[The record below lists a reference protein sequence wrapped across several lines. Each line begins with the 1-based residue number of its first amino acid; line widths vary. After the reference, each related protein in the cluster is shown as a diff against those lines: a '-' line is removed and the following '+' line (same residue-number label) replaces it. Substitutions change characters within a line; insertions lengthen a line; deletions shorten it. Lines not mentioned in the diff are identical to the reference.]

1 MKPAS
6 SHIAK
11 LSLGLLALILSGCL
25 SSGGGGN
32 SSSTPADP
40 STPVEPPAENR
51 ANSVYLRGAAIGVA
65 DLDAALEVY
74 IQGLGMREVERLTRD
89 DRIEVVLESADKRG
103 SFIVLMS
110 YTDGVGRNTQQN
122 PGKLV
127 FYAKNPA
134 AFAERFSLAGGR
146 ITVPPA
152 PQASVGGIVVGFGR
166 DADNNLIEIT
176 GTDDAKDSYFSAFG
190 IGVSDLEAA
199 RDFYVDTLGFEQSQ
213 FLQIP
218 GQYDEYILTSPVPGS
233 SALVLMHW
241 TNATTRNYLDNP
253 VKLELAAAQPQ
264 ALSEAIAAT
273 GAQVSQ
279 APAPSAE
286 ADLNGALVGYASDA
300 DGTLLEIRQSIRAY
314 LSGAAIGVADLDAA
328 VSFYL
333 EGLGMREIGRR
344 SREDRDEVALES
356 ADGRGSQ
363 VVLMGFT
370 DGISRNYQQNPG
382 KLVFYAKDPN
392 AFAQNIRDAG
402 GSIFLE
408 PVDQGPALGNSVV
421 GFGRDLDN
429 NLIEI
434 VGDSAASESWF
445 GAFGIGVSD
454 LAAAKAFYADT
465 LGFKVSLYLPIP
477 GQYNE
482 YILQGYGGS
491 ALVLMHWTTATARNY
506 LDNPVKLEIASAS
519 PEGFSQAI
527 KDAGQP
533 VLQQPEVSEEP
544 GREGS
549 WVGYAKD
556 ADGTL
561 IELLLAPWGQPVA
574 TP

>member
-1 MKPAS
+1 MNSVARYCSRLAPA
-6 SHIAK
+6 
-11 LSLGLLALILSGCL
+11 LLALLLSGCL
-25 SSGGGGN
+25 SSGGGSDATPQTETPN
-32 SSSTPADP
+32 PPAD
-40 STPVEPPAENR
+40 NR
-51 ANSVYLRGAAIGVA
+51 ANTVYLRAAAIGVA
-65 DLDAALEVY
+65 DLDAALKVY
-74 IQGLGMREVERLTRD
+74 TEGLGMREIERLTRD

-103 SFIVLMS
+103 SKVVLMS

-127 FYAKNPA
+127 FYAKDPA
-134 AFAERFSLAGGR
+134 AFAARFALAGGR

-166 DADNNLIEIT
+166 DQDNNLIEIT
-176 GTDDAKDSYFSAFG
+176 GSDDATDSYFSAFG
-190 IGVSDLEAA
+190 IGVSELESA
-199 RDFYVDTLGFEQSQ
+199 RDFYVDTLGFEESQ

-241 TNATTRNYLDNP
+241 TSATPRNYTDNP

-264 ALSEAIAAT
+264 RLSDAISEA
-273 GAQVSQ
+273 GESVSQ
-279 APAPSAE
+279 EPAPSAE
-286 ADLNGALVGYASDA
+286 ADLNNALVGYASDA

-328 VSFYL
+328 VTFYTD
-333 EGLGMREIGRR
+333 GLGMQEIERRTRDNRE
-344 SREDRDEVALES
+344 EVVLES

-363 VVLMGFT
+363 VILMGFT
-370 DGISRNYQQNPG
+370 DEVNRNYRQNPG
-382 KLVFYAKDPN
+382 KLVFYAKDAN
-392 AFAQNIRDAG
+392 VFAQDIRDAG
-402 GSIFLE
+402 GMVLVE
-408 PVDQGPALGNSVV
+408 PVDQGPALGNAIV
-421 GFGRDLDN
+421 GFARDLDN

-434 VGDSAASESWF
+434 VGDSAASESYF

-465 LGFKVSLYLPIP
+465 LGFKVSLFLPIP

-491 ALVLMHWTTATARNY
+491 ALVLMNWTNGTPRNY
-506 LDNPVKLEIASAS
+506 TDNPVKLEIATAS
-519 PEGFSQAI
+519 PEAYI
-527 KDAGQP
+527 ETIDTAGER
-533 VLQQPEVSEEP
+533 VLQEPDVSEDA
-544 GREGS
+544 GREGEL
-549 WVGYAKD
+549 VGFAKD

-561 IELLLAPWGQPVA
+561 LEVLLAPWGQPTDA
-574 TP
+574 P